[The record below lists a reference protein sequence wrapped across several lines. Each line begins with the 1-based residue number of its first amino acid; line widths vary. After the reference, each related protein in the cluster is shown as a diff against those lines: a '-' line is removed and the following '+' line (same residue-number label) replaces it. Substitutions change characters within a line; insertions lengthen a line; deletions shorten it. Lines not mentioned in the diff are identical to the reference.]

1 MALRQPIS
9 RQRQEPTIALINI
22 VFLMLVFFLVAG
34 TITANQAG
42 DVNLVTVADLAGQQ
56 PADAVV
62 IYADGSI
69 YLRGEPVDVQSAVLA
84 MSSDTSDVVRLMPD
98 RDLPAQELVRIA
110 GEFANSG
117 AKNIVVVTERGTSQ

>member
-1 MALRQPIS
+1 MALRQPIT

-42 DVNLVTVADLAGQQ
+42 DVNLVSVADMAGQQ

-69 YLRGEPVDVQSAVLA
+69 YLRGELVDVRSAVLA
-84 MSSDTSDVVRLMPD
+84 MSSDTSDVLRLMPD
-98 RDLPAQELVRIA
+98 RDLPAQDLVRIA
-110 GEFANSG
+110 GEFTNSG
-117 AKNIVVVTERGTSQ
+117 AKNIVVVTERGTSR

>member
-1 MALRQPIS
+1 MALRQPIT

-34 TITANQAG
+34 TIAAKQSG
-42 DVNLVTVADLAGQQ
+42 EVNLVSVAAMEGQQ

-69 YLRGEPVDVQSAVLA
+69 YLRGELVDVRSAVLA
-84 MSSDTSDVVRLMPD
+84 MSSDTSDVLRLMPD
-98 RDLPAQELVRIA
+98 RDLPAQDLVRIA
-110 GEFANSG
+110 DEFTNSG
-117 AKNIVVVTERGTSQ
+117 AKNIVVVTERGTSR